1 MSLPSCREI
10 RNQLF
15 ILVGA
20 ATAVLATTTVFLEG
34 HNSFLKAETSA
45 VANEDVNLKG
55 TDELVSPV
63 TGNQVNWDD
72 VNLSGQVSS
81 PEQAVKTA
89 RSKMLGDFEAR

>member
-20 ATAVLATTTVFLEG
+20 ATAVLATTTVLLDG
-34 HNSFLKAETSA
+34 HNSFLNADTGP
-45 VANEDVNLKG
+45 VATEDVNLQPG
-55 TDELVSPV
+55 DDLAPIV
-63 TGNQVNWDD
+63 TRNQVNWDD
-72 VNLSGQVSS
+72 VNLSGRVNS
-81 PEQAVKTA
+81 PEDEVKTS

>member
-20 ATAVLATTTVFLEG
+20 ATAVLATTTVLLDG
-34 HNSFLKAETSA
+34 HKSMLQNEPSS
-45 VANEDVNLKG
+45 VATDIVNIDS
-55 TDELVSPV
+55 DEFAPIK
-63 TGNQVNWDD
+63 TYNQVNWED
-72 VNLSGQVSS
+72 VNLSGRVTS
-81 PEQAVKTA
+81 PEDEIKTA